1 MNQLPLVSI
10 LCLCYNQERFIV
22 ESLESI
28 KSQSYSN
35 IEVLI
40 CDDFSK
46 DNSVEVINSWIKN
59 NLQLNIQFISHSEN
73 QGICKSL
80 NELLKL
86 SKGKYIITI
95 ALDDLM
101 EYDKVERH
109 IKILE
114 ASSPN
119 VALVFSNAYLIDDHS
134 ERFQNTFIPYFH
146 QYLNIES
153 GNFYQTLLN
162 DNFIPAMSC
171 VTKSALIKDIGG
183 WDETLTFEDYDM
195 WLRLSKKYD
204 FMYDDYKSCSYRMH
218 ATNSHKKKDFLNAS
232 FFDIYLK
239 HKEEPVMKKKILQLI
254 HQAYKENK
262 LTEHHKNY
270 LTELDNKTLKEKLI
284 LNNAGNFTYNV
295 LLFLQKIYYKSW

>member
-1 MNQLPLVSI
+1 MIQLPLVSI
-10 LCLCYNQERFIV
+10 LCLCYNQERFVV

-35 IEVLI
+35 IEILI

-46 DNSVEVINSWIKN
+46 DNSAEIIHHWVKDNPK
-59 NLQLNIQFISHSEN
+59 LNIKFIRHSEN

-80 NELLKL
+80 NELLNL

-101 EYDKVERH
+101 ECDKVERH
-109 IKILE
+109 VNILE
-114 ASSPN
+114 KSSPN
-119 VALVFSNAYLIDDHS
+119 EALVFSNAYLIDDHS
-134 ERFQNTFIPYFH
+134 VRFQNTFIPYFH
-146 QYLNIES
+146 QYLSIES
-153 GNFYQTLLN
+153 GNFYQALLH

-183 WDETLTFEDYDM
+183 WDETLTFEDFDM
-195 WLRLSKKYD
+195 WLRLSEKYD
-204 FMYDDYKSCSYRMH
+204 FIYDDYKSCSYRLH
-218 ATNSHKKKDFLNAS
+218 TTNSHKKKDFLNAS

-239 HKEEPVMKKKILQLI
+239 HKEQPVMKKKISQLI
-254 HQAYKENK
+254 QQAYKENK
-262 LTEHHKNY
+262 LTKSHKNY
-270 LTELDNKTLKEKLI
+270 LKELDNKTLTEKLI
-284 LNNAGNFTYNV
+284 LNNAGNFTYNA